1 MQLIEIRDVTKRYNN
16 GVTALCDINLNISK
30 GEFVFVIGASGSG
43 KSTLIKLL
51 YRQEKPTRGEVYVG
65 GINVAKLRNG
75 RVYKLRRKLGIV
87 FQDYKLL
94 PKKTVFENIAF
105 ALEVVSEKSAII
117 RKRVREVLKDKKM
130 TQYKLGQ
137 QTGLYHSTLTDILN
151 CKYQTPNFKNMA
163 LIIRELGMS
172 MQEFFDSKL
181 FDFSNL
187 EID

>member
-1 MQLIEIRDVTKRYNN
+1 MK
-16 GVTALCDINLNISK
+16 LN
-30 GEFVFVIGASGSG
+30 
-43 KSTLIKLL
+43 
-51 YRQEKPTRGEVYVG
+51 Q
-65 GINVAKLRNG
+65 
-75 RVYKLRRKLGIV
+75 
-87 FQDYKLL
+87 
-94 PKKTVFENIAF
+94 AF
-105 ALEVVSEKSAII
+105 AL
-117 RKRVREVLKDKKM
+117 RVREILKEKKM

-181 FDFSNL
+181 FDFNDL